1 MRKAIGWMLA
11 AVLLCALPLAAKS
24 KQTVKL
30 FNQSVIGG
38 ATLKAGEYE
47 VDVTG
52 SDVVFFKGKKEMA
65 RAPFRPQAVDRKFS
79 RNSLVYEGE
88 TVTEIRLEGSD
99 QKLVLEGGAATARRD

>member
-30 FNQSVIGG
+30 FDQSVIGG

-47 VDVTG
+47 VDVAG
-52 SDVVFFKGKKEMA
+52 SDVVFFKGKKEVA
-65 RAPFRPQAVDRKFS
+65 RAPFHPQTVDRKFS

-88 TVTEIRLEGSD
+88 NVTEIRLEGSN
-99 QKLVLEGGAATARRD
+99 QKLVLEGGAATATRD

>member
-1 MRKAIGWMLA
+1 MLA
-11 AVLLCALPLAAKS
+11 AVLLCALPLVAKS

-47 VDVTG
+47 VDVAG
-52 SDVVFFKGKKEMA
+52 NDVVFFKGKKEVA
-65 RAPFRPQAVDRKFS
+65 RAPFHPQAVDRKFS

-88 TVTEIRLEGSD
+88 NVTEIRLEGSN
-99 QKLVLEGGAATARRD
+99 QKLVLEGGSATANRD

>member
-11 AVLLCALPLAAKS
+11 TVLLCALPLAAKS

-47 VDVTG
+47 VDVAG
-52 SDVVFFKGKKEMA
+52 SDVVFFKGKKEVA
-65 RAPFRPQAVDRKFS
+65 RAPFHPQAVDRKFS

-88 TVTEIRLEGSD
+88 NVTEIRLEGSN
-99 QKLVLEGGAATARRD
+99 QRLVLEGGSATATRD

>member
-1 MRKAIGWMLA
+1 MRKAVGWALA
-11 AVLLCALPLAAKS
+11 AVLLCALPLAARS

-30 FNQSVIGG
+30 FNTSVVGG

-52 SDVVFFKGKKEMA
+52 KDVVFFKGKKEMA
-65 RAPFRPQAVDRKFS
+65 RAPFRPEAVDRKFS

-99 QKLVLEGGAATARRD
+99 QKLVLEGGGSTAKRD

>member
-1 MRKAIGWMLA
+1 MRKAMGWMLA
-11 AVLLCALPLAAKS
+11 AVLVCALPLAAKS

-30 FNQSVIGG
+30 FDQSVIGG

-47 VDVTG
+47 VNVAG
-52 SDVVFFKGKKEMA
+52 SDVVFFKGKKEVA

-79 RNSLVYEGE
+79 RNSLLYEGQ

-99 QKLVLEGGAATARRD
+99 QKLVLEGGATTARRD